1 MNTKL
6 IASLALAG
14 VVATGSLAGTAF
26 AANQV
31 PDQVEDRET
40 TVLMTAKTTLAQAI
54 ATAEQQTGGRA
65 YDAGV
70 NIDGGQTR
78 IVVETNGP
86 KGAQT
91 VSIDAQTGQVVGSH
105 AGGEQD

>member
-1 MNTKL
+1 MNSKL
-6 IASLALAG
+6 IPALALAA
-14 VVATGSLAGTAF
+14 VVATGALAGTAF
-26 AANQV
+26 AANQA
-31 PDQVEDRET
+31 EDRET
-40 TVLMTAKTTLAQAI
+40 TALMTAKVTLTQAI
-54 ATAEQQTGGRA
+54 AVAEQQTGGRA

-91 VSIDAQTGQVVGSH
+91 VSVDAQTGQVVTSH